1 MTNPSPSDAAVKA
14 AVETYMG
21 HLVPT
26 AQKAATAVLQTVRST
41 NKKSLRIN

>member
-1 MTNPSPSDAAVKA
+1 MSNPSPSDAALKA

-26 AQKAATAVLQTVRST
+26 AQVAAKASLRTITGT
-41 NKKSLRIN
+41 NKKVLKIR